1 MPLIRF
7 RIRTMMIVVA
17 SLALLMGLLMVQF
30 RLLARM
36 DAGALFVIELAAIIV
51 FVVPLLIL
59 FYILA
64 AYFRREPTRRGQF
77 SMTDDPPRR
86 PDRSRSG
93 ESKRA

>member
-1 MPLIRF
+1 MLHFRF

-36 DAGALFVIELAAIIV
+36 DAGALFVVELAAIIV
-51 FVVPLLIL
+51 FVVPLLVL

-64 AYFRREPTRRGQF
+64 AYFWRGPTRHSQS
-77 SMTDDPPRR
+77 SMTNNPPRR
-86 PDRSRSG
+86 PDPARRG
-93 ESKRA
+93 EP

>member
-1 MPLIRF
+1 MLHFRF

-36 DAGALFVIELAAIIV
+36 DADALFAVELAAIIV
-51 FVVPLLIL
+51 FVGPLLVL

-64 AYFRREPTRRGQF
+64 AYFRREPTRRSQS
-77 SMTDDPPRR
+77 SMTSNPPRR
-86 PDRSRSG
+86 QDPARSG
-93 ESKRA
+93 EP